1 VIFDLHNTVPFL
13 EKKNSRILLCLIVA
27 FFLLLPVYS
36 EPHHWELRLEIGLS
50 GLNYQFRKYVEQFV
64 RECSKQGISVW
75 VYSTLRSK
83 SLQMALYAQGRE
95 PLDVVNSLR
104 EKSGLTP
111 IEEVDNKY
119 IVTRLKVSAHNYGL
133 AADFVPVVDGKPQ
146 WYNDELWL
154 RCGCIALNLGM
165 EWGGMWKGLVD
176 KPHIQMKNWRK
187 VATFNHLERLII
199 E

>member
-1 VIFDLHNTVPFL
+1 MRVPNGVLKIVFVVILF
-13 EKKNSRILLCLIVA
+13 
-27 FFLLLPVYS
+27 FFLLLPVSLESYR
-36 EPHHWELRLEIGLS
+36 WEIRLEIGLS
-50 GLNYQFRKYVEQFV
+50 NLNYQFRRYVEKFV
-64 RECSKQGISVW
+64 MECSKEGISVW
-75 VYSTLRSK
+75 IYNTYRSRAV
-83 SLQMALYAQGRE
+83 QNALYAQGRE
-95 PLDVVNSLR
+95 PLEVVNLLR
-104 EKSGLTP
+104 QKAKLEP
-111 IEEVDNKY
+111 IDERKNRYV
-119 IVTRLKVSAHNYGL
+119 VTKLRVSAHNYGL

-154 RCGCIALNLGM
+154 RCGYIALNLGM

>member
-1 VIFDLHNTVPFL
+1 MRIANRVLKIVFIV
-13 EKKNSRILLCLIVA
+13 ILLFL
-27 FFLLLPVYS
+27 LLLPVS
-36 EPHHWELRLEIGLS
+36 LEPYQWNIRLEIGLS

-83 SLQMALYAQGRE
+83 NLQLALYAQGRE
-95 PLDVVNSLR
+95 SLDVVNSLR
-104 EKSGLTP
+104 EKANLAP
-111 IEEVDNKY
+111 IDENDNKY

-154 RCGCIALNLGM
+154 RCGCIALNIGM
-165 EWGGMWKGLVD
+165 EWGGLWKGLVD

-187 VATFNHLERLII
+187 VATFNHLDKLVI